1 MLQKLHLCVVSHK
14 TKRTIDRVFPDY
26 NIALRELTIQAAVI
40 KAKLLKEKEKEK
52 IYRSSFL
59 GISSRV
65 FHSVMPEFAFSLFYK
80 SNNNNNNNNND
91 SNNNDSNNN
100 NISSSNIGQINE
112 DRKNS
117 LKMIENRSDS
127 STKSYPPSQA
137 NSK

>member
-1 MLQKLHLCVVSHK
+1 MHLCVVSHK

-26 NIALRELTIQAAVI
+26 NMALRELTIQAAVA

-65 FHSVMPEFAFSLFYK
+65 LHSVMPEFAFSLFYK
-80 SNNNNNNNNND
+80 SNNTNNN
-91 SNNNDSNNN
+91 SNNNDSN
-100 NISSSNIGQINE
+100 SSGNSCKINE

-127 STKSYPPSQA
+127 STKSHPASHV

>member
-1 MLQKLHLCVVSHK
+1 MHLCVVSHK

-26 NIALRELTIQAAVI
+26 NMALRELTIQAAVA

-65 FHSVMPEFAFSLFYK
+65 LHSVMPEFAFSLFYK
-80 SNNNNNNNNND
+80 SNNNNNNNNN
-91 SNNNDSNNN
+91 SNDSNNN
-100 NISSSNIGQINE
+100 NNSSSGKINE
-112 DRKNS
+112 DRKNNPKTS
-117 LKMIENRSDS
+117 ENRSDS
-127 STKSYPPSQA
+127 STKSYPPSYV